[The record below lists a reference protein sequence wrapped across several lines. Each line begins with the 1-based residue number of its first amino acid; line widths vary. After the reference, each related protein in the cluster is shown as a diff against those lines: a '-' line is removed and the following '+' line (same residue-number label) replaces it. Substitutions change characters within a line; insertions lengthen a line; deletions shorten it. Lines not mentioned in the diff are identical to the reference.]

1 MSIAIADE
9 NFFNKGLKLFKDKKY
24 EDARFMFERGIVF
37 NPKDS
42 NSYLYLAK
50 IYNIQE
56 DQDKEEK
63 NLEATLLI
71 EPNNEEAILMSMK
84 IALERS
90 NYSKVKDLSNTFS
103 KVCKKLCNEN
113 KEILDTLAN
122 IEPKK
127 MSLDKNLNKILIIDF
142 GSQFTQLIARRIRE
156 SGVYSEIIS
165 HKKVKNKNIDNS
177 IKGIILSGG
186 PLNVYQIN
194 KYSFDK
200 RIIENQIPV
209 LGICFGHQI
218 LSKLNGGR
226 VKQSKYREFGL
237 ANIRK
242 KRESILTKNFFNKKN
257 INKVWMSHADQ
268 VSKLP
273 KNFNVI
279 ASSQNSK
286 FAIIENK
293 KKNFYG
299 VQFHPEVTHTE
310 NGKKLINNFIF
321 LICKIKRNWSSKD
334 QKIKLI
340 KDVQNLVGKNKVI
353 CALSGGVD
361 SSVVAQLLNKA
372 IGKNLFCIF
381 VNTGLL
387 RKNEEI
393 QVVKTFKKKLKINLI
408 YVNAENEF
416 LRKLNNVSDPEKK
429 RKIIGNL
436 FIKIFERYAK
446 RIKNVKFLAQG
457 TLYPDLIESK
467 SVTGSQTSKIKSH
480 HNVGGLPKKMKLKL
494 VEPLKFLFKDEV
506 RKLGLELKLSKE
518 IISRHPFPGPG
529 LAIRMPGIITKEK
542 IKILKEADNYFIQ
555 ALREHNLYNK
565 IWQAYA
571 ALLPVKTVGVMG
583 DNRTYEYLCLLRA
596 ITSED
601 GMTADFY
608 DFKKSFIQMISN
620 KIVNSIRGVNRV
632 VYDVTSKPPST
643 IELE

>member
-1 MSIAIADE
+1 
-9 NFFNKGLKLFKDKKY
+9 
-24 EDARFMFERGIVF
+24 
-37 NPKDS
+37 
-42 NSYLYLAK
+42 
-50 IYNIQE
+50 
-56 DQDKEEK
+56 
-63 NLEATLLI
+63 
-71 EPNNEEAILMSMK
+71 
-84 IALERS
+84 
-90 NYSKVKDLSNTFS
+90 
-103 KVCKKLCNEN
+103 
-113 KEILDTLAN
+113 
-122 IEPKK
+122 
-127 MSLDKNLNKILIIDF
+127 MSLDQNLDKILIIDF

-156 SGVYSEIIS
+156 LGVFSEIIS
-165 HKKVKNKNIDNS
+165 HKKIKLKDVDQT

-200 RIIENQIPV
+200 KIINLNIPI

-226 VKQSKYREFGL
+226 VKQSKHREFGL
-237 ANIRK
+237 ASINK
-242 KRESILTKNFFNKKN
+242 KNDSLLTKNFFNKQKSK
-257 INKVWMSHADQ
+257 KVWMSHADQ

-273 KNFNVI
+273 KSFKVI
-279 ASSQNSK
+279 ASSTNSK
-286 FAIIENK
+286 FAIVENK
-293 KKNFYG
+293 LKKFYG
-299 VQFHPEVTHTE
+299 IQFHPEVTHTE
-310 NGKKLINNFIF
+310 NGKKLISNFIF

-334 QKIKLI
+334 QKIQLI
-340 KDVQNLVGKNKVI
+340 KEVKDQVGSEKVI

-372 IGKNLFCIF
+372 IGKKLHCIF

-387 RKNEEI
+387 RKNEEV
-393 QVVKTFKKKLKINLI
+393 QVVQTFKKRLKMNLI
-408 YVNAENEF
+408 YVNAEKEF
-416 LRKLNNVSDPEKK
+416 LKKLHNVSDPEKK

-446 RIKNVKFLAQG
+446 KIKNVKFLAQG

-506 RKLGLELKLSKE
+506 RKLGLELNLSKD

-529 LAIRMPGIITKEK
+529 LAIRMPGLITNDK
-542 IKILKEADNYFIQ
+542 IKILKEADYYFIQ
-555 ALREHNLYNK
+555 ALKDHGLYHK

-608 DFKKSFIQMISN
+608 EFKKSFMETISN
-620 KIVNSIRGVNRV
+620 QIVNSIRGINRV
-632 VYDVTSKPPST
+632 VYDITSKPPST

>member
-1 MSIAIADE
+1 
-9 NFFNKGLKLFKDKKY
+9 
-24 EDARFMFERGIVF
+24 
-37 NPKDS
+37 
-42 NSYLYLAK
+42 
-50 IYNIQE
+50 
-56 DQDKEEK
+56 
-63 NLEATLLI
+63 
-71 EPNNEEAILMSMK
+71 
-84 IALERS
+84 
-90 NYSKVKDLSNTFS
+90 
-103 KVCKKLCNEN
+103 
-113 KEILDTLAN
+113 
-122 IEPKK
+122 
-127 MSLDKNLNKILIIDF
+127 MSLDQNLNKILIIDF

-156 SGVYSEIIS
+156 LGVFSEIVS
-165 HKKVKNKNIDNS
+165 HKK
-177 IKGIILSGG
+177 IKLEDINQTIEGIILSGG

-200 RIIENQIPV
+200 KIINLNIPI

-226 VKQSKYREFGL
+226 VKQSKHREFGL
-237 ANIRK
+237 ANIYK
-242 KRESILTKNFFNKKN
+242 KNESLLIKNFFNKQKSK
-257 INKVWMSHADQ
+257 KVWMSHADQ
-268 VSKLP
+268 VSRLP
-273 KNFNVI
+273 KNFKVI
-279 ASSQNSK
+279 ASSTNSK
-286 FAIIENK
+286 FAIVENK
-293 KKNFYG
+293 LKKFYG
-299 VQFHPEVTHTE
+299 IQFHPEVTHTE
-310 NGKKLINNFIF
+310 NGKKLISNFIF

-334 QKIKLI
+334 QKIQLI
-340 KDVQNLVGKNKVI
+340 KEVKDQVGSEKVI

-372 IGKNLFCIF
+372 IGKKLYCIF

-387 RKNEEI
+387 RKNEEV
-393 QVVKTFKKKLKINLI
+393 QVVQTFKKRLKMNLI
-408 YVNAENEF
+408 YVNAEKEF
-416 LRKLNNVSDPEKK
+416 LKKLHNISDPEKK

-446 RIKNVKFLAQG
+446 KIKNVKFLAQG

-506 RKLGLELKLSKE
+506 RKLGLELNLSKD

-529 LAIRMPGIITKEK
+529 LAIRMPGLITNDK
-542 IKILKEADNYFIQ
+542 IKILKEADYYFIK
-555 ALREHNLYNK
+555 ALKDHGLYHK

-608 DFKKSFIQMISN
+608 EFKKSFMETISN
-620 KIVNSIRGVNRV
+620 QIVNSIRGINRV
-632 VYDVTSKPPST
+632 VYDITSKPPST

>member
-1 MSIAIADE
+1 
-9 NFFNKGLKLFKDKKY
+9 
-24 EDARFMFERGIVF
+24 
-37 NPKDS
+37 
-42 NSYLYLAK
+42 
-50 IYNIQE
+50 
-56 DQDKEEK
+56 
-63 NLEATLLI
+63 
-71 EPNNEEAILMSMK
+71 
-84 IALERS
+84 
-90 NYSKVKDLSNTFS
+90 
-103 KVCKKLCNEN
+103 
-113 KEILDTLAN
+113 
-122 IEPKK
+122 
-127 MSLDKNLNKILIIDF
+127 MSLDQNLDKILIIDF

-156 SGVYSEIIS
+156 LGVFSEIVS
-165 HKKVKNKNIDNS
+165 HKKIKLKDIDQT

-200 RIIENQIPV
+200 KIINLNIPI

-218 LSKLNGGR
+218 LSKLNGGS
-226 VKQSKYREFGL
+226 VKQSKHREFGL
-237 ANIRK
+237 ANIYK
-242 KRESILTKNFFNKKN
+242 KKESLLTKNFFNKQK
-257 INKVWMSHADQ
+257 IKKVWMSHADQ

-273 KNFNVI
+273 KNFTVI
-279 ASSQNSK
+279 ASSTNSK
-286 FAIIENK
+286 FAIVENK
-293 KKNFYG
+293 LKKFYG
-299 VQFHPEVTHTE
+299 IQFHPEVTHTE
-310 NGKKLINNFIF
+310 NGKRLISNFIF

-334 QKIKLI
+334 QKIQLI
-340 KDVQNLVGKNKVI
+340 KEVKDQVGSEKVI

-361 SSVVAQLLNKA
+361 SSVVAQLLNKD
-372 IGKNLFCIF
+372 IGKKLYCIF

-387 RKNEEI
+387 RKNEEV
-393 QVVKTFKKKLKINLI
+393 QVVQTFKKRLKMNLI
-408 YVNAENEF
+408 YVNAEKEF
-416 LRKLNNVSDPEKK
+416 LKKLNNVSDPEKK

-446 RIKNVKFLAQG
+446 KIKNVKFLAQG

-506 RKLGLELKLSKE
+506 RKLGLELNLSKD

-529 LAIRMPGIITKEK
+529 LAIRMPGIITNDK
-542 IKILKEADNYFIQ
+542 IKILKEADYYFIQ
-555 ALREHNLYNK
+555 ALKDHGLYHK

-608 DFKKSFIQMISN
+608 EFKKSFMETISN
-620 KIVNSIRGVNRV
+620 KIVNSIRGINRV
-632 VYDVTSKPPST
+632 VYDITSKPPST

>member
-1 MSIAIADE
+1 
-9 NFFNKGLKLFKDKKY
+9 
-24 EDARFMFERGIVF
+24 
-37 NPKDS
+37 
-42 NSYLYLAK
+42 
-50 IYNIQE
+50 
-56 DQDKEEK
+56 
-63 NLEATLLI
+63 
-71 EPNNEEAILMSMK
+71 
-84 IALERS
+84 
-90 NYSKVKDLSNTFS
+90 
-103 KVCKKLCNEN
+103 
-113 KEILDTLAN
+113 
-122 IEPKK
+122 

-372 IGKNLFCIF
+372 IGKKLFCIF

-416 LRKLNNVSDPEKK
+416 LKKLSNVSDPEKK

-457 TLYPDLIESK
+457 TLYPDLIEIK

>member
-1 MSIAIADE
+1 MS
-9 NFFNKGLKLFKDKKY
+9 F
-24 EDARFMFERGIVF
+24 
-37 NPKDS
+37 
-42 NSYLYLAK
+42 
-50 IYNIQE
+50 
-56 DQDKEEK
+56 
-63 NLEATLLI
+63 
-71 EPNNEEAILMSMK
+71 
-84 IALERS
+84 
-90 NYSKVKDLSNTFS
+90 
-103 KVCKKLCNEN
+103 
-113 KEILDTLAN
+113 
-122 IEPKK
+122 
-127 MSLDKNLNKILIIDF
+127 DKNLNKILIIDF

-242 KRESILTKNFFNKKN
+242 KRESILTKNFFHKKN
-257 INKVWMSHADQ
+257 INRVWMSHADQ

-340 KDVQNLVGKNKVI
+340 KDIQNLVGKNKVI

-372 IGKNLFCIF
+372 IGKKLFCIF

-416 LRKLNNVSDPEKK
+416 LRNLNNVSDPEKK

-436 FIKIFERYAK
+436 FIKIFERYAR

-518 IISRHPFPGPG
+518 IILRHPFPGPG
-529 LAIRMPGIITKEK
+529 LAIRMPGDITKEK

-555 ALREHNLYNK
+555 ALKDHNLYNK

-608 DFKKSFIQMISN
+608 NFKKSFIQMISN

>member
-1 MSIAIADE
+1 
-9 NFFNKGLKLFKDKKY
+9 
-24 EDARFMFERGIVF
+24 
-37 NPKDS
+37 
-42 NSYLYLAK
+42 
-50 IYNIQE
+50 
-56 DQDKEEK
+56 
-63 NLEATLLI
+63 
-71 EPNNEEAILMSMK
+71 
-84 IALERS
+84 
-90 NYSKVKDLSNTFS
+90 
-103 KVCKKLCNEN
+103 
-113 KEILDTLAN
+113 
-122 IEPKK
+122 
-127 MSLDKNLNKILIIDF
+127 MSLDQNLDKILIIDF

-156 SGVYSEIIS
+156 LGVFSEIIS
-165 HKKVKNKNIDNS
+165 HKKIKLKDIDQT

-200 RIIENQIPV
+200 KIINLDIPI

-226 VKQSKYREFGL
+226 VKQSKHREFGL
-237 ANIRK
+237 ANIYK
-242 KRESILTKNFFNKKN
+242 KNECLLTKNFFNKQKSK
-257 INKVWMSHADQ
+257 KVWMSHADQ

-273 KNFNVI
+273 KNFKVI
-279 ASSQNSK
+279 ASSTNSK
-286 FAIIENK
+286 FAIVENK
-293 KKNFYG
+293 LKRFYG
-299 VQFHPEVTHTE
+299 IQFHPEVTHTE
-310 NGKKLINNFIF
+310 NGKKLISNFIF
-321 LICKIKRNWSSKD
+321 LICKIRRNWSSKD
-334 QKIKLI
+334 QKIQLI
-340 KDVQNLVGKNKVI
+340 KEVKDQVGSEKVI

-372 IGKNLFCIF
+372 IGKKLYCIF

-387 RKNEEI
+387 RKNEEV
-393 QVVKTFKKKLKINLI
+393 QVVKTFKKRLKMNLI
-408 YVNAENEF
+408 YVNAEKEF
-416 LRKLNNVSDPEKK
+416 LKKLHNVSDPEKK

-446 RIKNVKFLAQG
+446 KIKNVKFLAQG

-506 RKLGLELKLSKE
+506 RKLGLELNLSKD

-529 LAIRMPGIITKEK
+529 LAIRMPGLITNDK
-542 IKILKEADNYFIQ
+542 IKILKEADYYFIQ
-555 ALREHNLYNK
+555 ALKDHGLYHK

-608 DFKKSFIQMISN
+608 EFKKSFMETISN
-620 KIVNSIRGVNRV
+620 QIVNSIRGINRV
-632 VYDVTSKPPST
+632 VYDITSKPPST

>member
-1 MSIAIADE
+1 
-9 NFFNKGLKLFKDKKY
+9 
-24 EDARFMFERGIVF
+24 
-37 NPKDS
+37 
-42 NSYLYLAK
+42 
-50 IYNIQE
+50 
-56 DQDKEEK
+56 
-63 NLEATLLI
+63 
-71 EPNNEEAILMSMK
+71 
-84 IALERS
+84 
-90 NYSKVKDLSNTFS
+90 
-103 KVCKKLCNEN
+103 
-113 KEILDTLAN
+113 
-122 IEPKK
+122 
-127 MSLDKNLNKILIIDF
+127 MSLDQNLDKVVIIDF

-156 SGVYSEIIS
+156 LGVFSEIVS
-165 HKKVKNKNIDNS
+165 HKK
-177 IKGIILSGG
+177 IKISGINQTVRGIILSGG

-200 RIIENQIPV
+200 KILELNIPI

-218 LSKLNGGR
+218 LSKLSGGR
-226 VKQSKYREFGL
+226 VRQSKHREFGL
-237 ANIRK
+237 ANIFK
-242 KRESILTKNFFNKKN
+242 KRDSLLTKNFYGVKKT
-257 INKVWMSHADQ
+257 KEVWMSHADQ

-273 KNFNVI
+273 KNFQVI
-279 ASSQNSK
+279 ASSTNSK
-286 FAIIENK
+286 YAIVENK
-293 KKNFYG
+293 LKKYYG

-310 NGKKLINNFIF
+310 NGKKLISNFVF
-321 LICKIKRNWSSKD
+321 LICKIKKNWSSKD

-340 KDVQNLVGKNKVI
+340 NEVRDQVGSHKVI

-372 IGKNLFCIF
+372 IGKKLYCIF

-387 RKNEEI
+387 RKDEET
-393 QVVKTFKKKLKINLI
+393 QVVQTFKKRLKMNLI

-416 LRKLNNVSDPEKK
+416 LGKLKNVPDPEKK

-446 RIKNVKFLAQG
+446 KIKDVKFLAQG

-480 HNVGGLPKKMKLKL
+480 HNVGGLPKKMNLKL

-506 RKLGLELKLSKE
+506 RKLGLELKLSNE

-529 LAIRMPGIITKEK
+529 LAIRMPGNITNEK
-542 IKILKEADNYFIQ
+542 IKILKEADYYFIQ
-555 ALREHNLYNK
+555 ALKDHGLYHK

-601 GMTADFY
+601 GMTADF
-608 DFKKSFIQMISN
+608 FEFRKSFMQTISN
-620 KIVNSIRGVNRV
+620 KIVNSIRGINRV

>member
-1 MSIAIADE
+1 
-9 NFFNKGLKLFKDKKY
+9 
-24 EDARFMFERGIVF
+24 
-37 NPKDS
+37 
-42 NSYLYLAK
+42 
-50 IYNIQE
+50 
-56 DQDKEEK
+56 
-63 NLEATLLI
+63 
-71 EPNNEEAILMSMK
+71 
-84 IALERS
+84 
-90 NYSKVKDLSNTFS
+90 
-103 KVCKKLCNEN
+103 
-113 KEILDTLAN
+113 
-122 IEPKK
+122 
-127 MSLDKNLNKILIIDF
+127 MSLDQSLKKILIIDF

-156 SGVYSEIIS
+156 FGVFCEIVN
-165 HKKVKNKNIDNS
+165 HKKIKNKNIDNT

-186 PLNVYQIN
+186 PLNVYEID

-200 RIIENQIPV
+200 KIIERGLPI

-226 VKQSKYREFGL
+226 VKQSKHREFGL
-237 ANIRK
+237 ANVLK
-242 KRESILTKNFFNKKN
+242 KKESVLTKNFFNKKK

-273 KNFNVI
+273 KNFSVI
-279 ASSQNSK
+279 GSSQNSK

-293 KKNFYG
+293 HKKFYG

-310 NGKKLINNFIF
+310 NGKKLISNFIF
-321 LICKIKRNWSSKD
+321 SVCKIKKNWTSKD
-334 QKIKLI
+334 QKNKLI
-340 KDVQNLVGKNKVI
+340 KDIKHQIGKDKVI

-372 IGKNLFCIF
+372 IGKKLFCIF

-387 RKNEEI
+387 RKNEEK
-393 QVVKTFKKKLKINLI
+393 QVVETFKKRLKINLI
-408 YVNAENEF
+408 YVNAEKEF
-416 LRKLNNVSDPEKK
+416 IKKLSKVSDPEKK

-436 FIKIFERYAK
+436 FIQIFERYAK
-446 RIKNVKFLAQG
+446 KIKNVKFLAQG
-457 TLYPDLIESK
+457 TLYPDLIESR

-480 HNVGGLPKKMKLKL
+480 HNVGGLPKRMKLKL

-506 RKLGLELKLSKE
+506 RKLGIELNLSKE

-529 LAIRMPGIITKEK
+529 LAIRMPGFITREK
-542 IKILKEADNYFIQ
+542 IHILKQADDYFIKS
-555 ALREHNLYNK
+555 LRDHGLYNK

-608 DFKKSFIQMISN
+608 DFKKSFTQMVSN
-620 KIVNSIRGVNRV
+620 KIVNNIRGINRV
-632 VYDVTSKPPST
+632 VYDITSKPPST

>member
-1 MSIAIADE
+1 
-9 NFFNKGLKLFKDKKY
+9 
-24 EDARFMFERGIVF
+24 
-37 NPKDS
+37 
-42 NSYLYLAK
+42 
-50 IYNIQE
+50 
-56 DQDKEEK
+56 
-63 NLEATLLI
+63 
-71 EPNNEEAILMSMK
+71 
-84 IALERS
+84 
-90 NYSKVKDLSNTFS
+90 
-103 KVCKKLCNEN
+103 
-113 KEILDTLAN
+113 
-122 IEPKK
+122 
-127 MSLDKNLNKILIIDF
+127 MSLNNNLHKILIIDF

-156 SGVYSEIIS
+156 LGVFSEIVS
-165 HKKVKNKNIDNS
+165 HKKIKYKDINHS

-186 PLNVYQIN
+186 PLNVYEIK

-200 RIIENQIPV
+200 NIIKSKIPI

-218 LSKLNGGR
+218 LSKLNGGK
-226 VKQSKYREFGL
+226 VKQSKHREFGL
-237 ANIRK
+237 ANIYK
-242 KRESILTKNFFNKKN
+242 KKNSILIKNFFKNKKTS
-257 INKVWMSHADQ
+257 KVWMSHADQ

-273 KNFNVI
+273 KNFQVI
-279 ASSQNSK
+279 ASSENSK
-286 FAIIENK
+286 FAMVEDNIK
-293 KKNFYG
+293 KFYG

-310 NGKKLINNFIF
+310 NGKKLLSNFIF
-321 LICKIKRNWSSKD
+321 LICKIKRNWSSKH

-340 KDVQNLVGKNKVI
+340 KDIRSQVGKSKVI

-372 IGKNLFCIF
+372 IGKNLYCIF

-387 RKNEEI
+387 RKNEEK
-393 QVVKTFKKKLKINLI
+393 QVVATFKKRLKINLI
-408 YVNAENEF
+408 YVNAEKIF
-416 LRKLNNVSDPEKK
+416 IKKLKNVSDPEKK

-446 RIKNVKFLAQG
+446 KIKNVKFLAQG

-467 SVTGSQTSKIKSH
+467 SVTGSKTSKIKSH
-480 HNVGGLPKKMKLKL
+480 HNVGGLPKKMKLIL

-506 RKLGLELKLSKE
+506 RKLGLELNLNKE

-529 LAIRMPGIITKEK
+529 LAIRMPGIITEEK
-542 IKILKEADNYFIQ
+542 IKILKEADYYFIQ
-555 ALREHNLYNK
+555 ALREHNLYDK

-608 DFKKSFIQMISN
+608 EFKKTFIQYISN
-620 KIVNSIRGVNRV
+620 KIVNSIRGINRV
-632 VYDVTSKPPST
+632 VYDITSKPPST

>member
-1 MSIAIADE
+1 
-9 NFFNKGLKLFKDKKY
+9 
-24 EDARFMFERGIVF
+24 
-37 NPKDS
+37 
-42 NSYLYLAK
+42 
-50 IYNIQE
+50 
-56 DQDKEEK
+56 
-63 NLEATLLI
+63 
-71 EPNNEEAILMSMK
+71 
-84 IALERS
+84 
-90 NYSKVKDLSNTFS
+90 
-103 KVCKKLCNEN
+103 
-113 KEILDTLAN
+113 
-122 IEPKK
+122 
-127 MSLDKNLNKILIIDF
+127 MSLDQNLDKILIIDF

-156 SGVYSEIIS
+156 FGVFSEIIS
-165 HKKVKNKNIDNS
+165 HKKIKNKDVDIS
-177 IKGIILSGG
+177 VKGIILSGG
-186 PLNVYQIN
+186 PLNVYEIN
-194 KYSFDK
+194 KYKFDK
-200 RIIENQIPV
+200 KIIEKSVPI
-209 LGICFGHQI
+209 LGICFGHQM

-226 VKQSKYREFGL
+226 VKQSKHREFGL
-237 ANIRK
+237 ANILK
-242 KRESILTKNFFNKKN
+242 INDSLLIKNFFNNRKS
-257 INKVWMSHADQ
+257 IKVWMSHADQ

-273 KNFNVI
+273 KNFKTV

-293 KKNFYG
+293 LKNFYG

-310 NGKKLINNFIF
+310 NGKILIKNFIF
-321 LICKIKRNWSSKD
+321 SICAVKKNWSSKD
-334 QKIKLI
+334 QKMKLI
-340 KDVQNLVGKNKVI
+340 KEVRNQVGNNKVI

-372 IGKNLFCIF
+372 IGKKLYCIF

-393 QVVKTFKKKLKINLI
+393 QVVKTFKKRLKINLI
-408 YVNAENEF
+408 YVNAEKEF
-416 LRKLNNVSDPEKK
+416 INKLRNISDPEKK

-436 FIKIFERYAK
+436 FIKIFDRYAK
-446 RIKNVKFLAQG
+446 KIKDVKFLAQG
-457 TLYPDLIESK
+457 TLYPDLIESR

-506 RKLGLELKLSKE
+506 RKLGLELNLSKE

-542 IKILKEADNYFIQ
+542 IYILKEADHYFIQ
-555 ALREHNLYNK
+555 GLKEYGLYNK

-608 DFKKSFIQMISN
+608 EFKKSFSQMISN
-620 KIVNSIRGVNRV
+620 KIVNSIRGINRV
-632 VYDVTSKPPST
+632 VYDITSKPPST

>member
-1 MSIAIADE
+1 
-9 NFFNKGLKLFKDKKY
+9 
-24 EDARFMFERGIVF
+24 
-37 NPKDS
+37 
-42 NSYLYLAK
+42 
-50 IYNIQE
+50 
-56 DQDKEEK
+56 
-63 NLEATLLI
+63 
-71 EPNNEEAILMSMK
+71 
-84 IALERS
+84 
-90 NYSKVKDLSNTFS
+90 
-103 KVCKKLCNEN
+103 
-113 KEILDTLAN
+113 
-122 IEPKK
+122 
-127 MSLDKNLNKILIIDF
+127 MSLDHNLNKILIVDF

-156 SGVYSEIIS
+156 LGIFSEIVS
-165 HKKVKNKNIDNS
+165 HKKIKSKDINHNV
-177 IKGIILSGG
+177 KGIILSGG

-200 RIIENQIPV
+200 KIIQKDVPV

-218 LSKLNGGR
+218 ISKLNGGK
-226 VKQSKYREFGL
+226 VKQSKHREFGL
-237 ANIRK
+237 ANI
-242 KRESILTKNFFNKKN
+242 LKKN
-257 INKVWMSHADQ
+257 NSLLIKDLFKKKKSIKVWMSHADQ

-273 KNFNVI
+273 KNFKII

-286 FAIIENK
+286 FAAVENK
-293 KKNFYG
+293 LKNYYG

-310 NGKKLINNFIF
+310 NGKKLISNFIF
-321 LICKIKRNWSSKD
+321 LICKMKKNWSSRD
-334 QKIKLI
+334 QKIKLMQ
-340 KDVQNLVGKNKVI
+340 DARRLVGDNKVI

-372 IGKNLFCIF
+372 IGKNLYCIF

-387 RKNEEI
+387 RKNEEK
-393 QVVKTFKKKLKINLI
+393 QVVATFRKRLKINLI
-408 YVNAENEF
+408 YVNAEKEF
-416 LRKLNNVSDPEKK
+416 IKKLSNISDPEKK

-446 RIKNVKFLAQG
+446 KIKNVKFLAQG
-457 TLYPDLIESK
+457 TLYPDLIESR

-506 RKLGLELKLSKE
+506 RKLGLELNLSKD

-542 IKILKEADNYFIQ
+542 INILKEADHYFIQ
-555 ALREHNLYNK
+555 ALKDYNLYHK

-608 DFKKSFIQMISN
+608 EFKKSFIQEISN
-620 KIVNSIRGVNRV
+620 KIVNSIRGINRV
-632 VYDVTSKPPST
+632 VYDITSKPPST

>member
-1 MSIAIADE
+1 
-9 NFFNKGLKLFKDKKY
+9 
-24 EDARFMFERGIVF
+24 
-37 NPKDS
+37 
-42 NSYLYLAK
+42 
-50 IYNIQE
+50 
-56 DQDKEEK
+56 
-63 NLEATLLI
+63 
-71 EPNNEEAILMSMK
+71 
-84 IALERS
+84 
-90 NYSKVKDLSNTFS
+90 
-103 KVCKKLCNEN
+103 
-113 KEILDTLAN
+113 
-122 IEPKK
+122 
-127 MSLDKNLNKILIIDF
+127 MSLDQNLNKILIVDF
-142 GSQFTQLIARRIRE
+142 GSQFTQLIARRVRE
-156 SGVYSEIIS
+156 LGIFSEIVS
-165 HKKVKNKNIDNS
+165 HKKIKSKKINHT

-200 RIIENQIPV
+200 KIIQKGVPV

-218 LSKLNGGR
+218 ISKLNGGK
-226 VKQSKYREFGL
+226 VKQSKHREFGL
-237 ANIRK
+237 ANI
-242 KRESILTKNFFNKKN
+242 TKKN
-257 INKVWMSHADQ
+257 NSLLIKNLFKKKKSIKVWMSHADQ

-273 KNFNVI
+273 KNFKVI

-286 FAIIENK
+286 FAVVENEF
-293 KKNFYG
+293 KNYYG

-310 NGKKLINNFIF
+310 NGKKLISNFIF
-321 LICKIKRNWSSKD
+321 LICKMRKNWSSKD

-340 KDVQNLVGKNKVI
+340 KDVRQMVGNNKVI

-372 IGKNLFCIF
+372 IGKNLHCIF

-387 RKNEEI
+387 RKDEEK
-393 QVVKTFKKKLKINLI
+393 QVVATFKKRLKINLT
-408 YVNAENEF
+408 YVNAEKEF
-416 LRKLNNVSDPEKK
+416 LRKLSNISDPEKK

-446 RIKNVKFLAQG
+446 KIKNVKFLAQG

-506 RKLGLELKLSKE
+506 RKLGLELNLSRE

-542 IKILKEADNYFIQ
+542 INILKEADHYFIQ
-555 ALREHNLYNK
+555 ALRDHNLYHK

-608 DFKKSFIQMISN
+608 EFKKSFIQEISN
-620 KIVNSIRGVNRV
+620 KIVKSIRGINRV
-632 VYDVTSKPPST
+632 VNDITSKPPST

>member
-1 MSIAIADE
+1 
-9 NFFNKGLKLFKDKKY
+9 
-24 EDARFMFERGIVF
+24 
-37 NPKDS
+37 
-42 NSYLYLAK
+42 
-50 IYNIQE
+50 
-56 DQDKEEK
+56 
-63 NLEATLLI
+63 
-71 EPNNEEAILMSMK
+71 
-84 IALERS
+84 
-90 NYSKVKDLSNTFS
+90 
-103 KVCKKLCNEN
+103 
-113 KEILDTLAN
+113 
-122 IEPKK
+122 
-127 MSLDKNLNKILIIDF
+127 MSLDQNLNKILIVDF

-156 SGVYSEIIS
+156 LGVFSEIVS
-165 HKKVKNKNIDNS
+165 HKKIKIKDIDSS
-177 IKGIILSGG
+177 IRGIILSGG
-186 PLNVYQIN
+186 PLNVNQIN

-200 RIIENQIPV
+200 KIINLNIPI

-226 VKQSKYREFGL
+226 VKQSKHREFGL
-237 ANIRK
+237 ANIYK
-242 KRESILTKNFFNKKN
+242 KNESLLTKNFFNKKRS
-257 INKVWMSHADQ
+257 KRVWMSHADQ

-273 KNFNVI
+273 RDFKVV
-279 ASSQNSK
+279 ASSTNSK
-286 FAIIENK
+286 FTIIENK

-299 VQFHPEVTHTE
+299 IQFHPEVTHTE
-310 NGKKLINNFIF
+310 NGKKLISNFIF
-321 LICKIKRNWSSKD
+321 LVCKMKRNWSSRD
-334 QKIKLI
+334 QKIQLI
-340 KDVQNLVGKNKVI
+340 KEVKDQVGSEKVI

-372 IGKNLFCIF
+372 IGKKLYCIF

-393 QVVKTFKKKLKINLI
+393 EVAQTFKKRLKINLI
-408 YVNAENEF
+408 YVNAEKEF
-416 LRKLNNVSDPEKK
+416 LKKLHKVSDPEKK

-446 RIKNVKFLAQG
+446 KIKNVKFLAQG

-480 HNVGGLPKKMKLKL
+480 HNVGGLPKKMNLKL
-494 VEPLKFLFKDEV
+494 IEPLKFLFKDEV
-506 RKLGLELKLSKE
+506 RKLGLELNLSKD

-529 LAIRMPGIITKEK
+529 LAIRMPGIITNEK
-542 IKILKEADNYFIQ
+542 IKILKEADYYFIQ
-555 ALREHNLYNK
+555 ALRDHDLYHK

-601 GMTADFY
+601 GMTADF
-608 DFKKSFIQMISN
+608 FEFRKSFMQTISN
-620 KIVNSIRGVNRV
+620 KIVNNIRGINRV